1 MLLPL
6 LILQPNIKKYLDR
19 FNSRSSDYSLI
30 VEIRGLIYISI
41 SRLYQLQ
48 IWNTF
53 PANIYALPQWAEN
66 QNHQLENNLN
76 YSVLACSKQKN
87 QQLFQ
92 HMNPEQQQELLETLK
107 SDYRHILVN
116 YFVPDKT
123 LKEKIDK
130 FINSLFYANI
140 PVPQIIEIHMELIDE
155 FSKQLRLEG
164 RSDET
169 LQDYRLTLI
178 DVLAHLCEN
187 YRCSIAKIN

>member
-1 MLLPL
+1 M
-6 LILQPNIKKYLDR
+6 QPNIKKYLDR

-30 VEIRGLIYISI
+30 AEMRDLIYISI
-41 SRLYQLQ
+41 YKLYQLQ
-48 IWNTF
+48 LWNTF
-53 PANIYALPQWAEN
+53 PVNIYALPQWAEN
-66 QNHQLENNLN
+66 QNHQLENNLK
-76 YSVLACSKQKN
+76 YSVFACSKQRN

-178 DVLAHLCEN
+178 DILAHLCES